1 MTLATRQSTR
11 QPKPEQ
17 TSVFRRVVVPALII
31 LVGISILLY
40 PVVSTQWNNYIQRKV
55 VEEYSSQIQDVPEE
69 ELNAALDAAREYNAN
84 SIGGPILDPWLSRVS
99 EDNLD
104 YQQYMEQLS
113 GLPAM
118 SQVSIP
124 SIESSLPVYHGTT
137 EEVLQKG
144 LGHLYGTSLPVGGEG
159 THSVIT
165 GHTGLTTSTMW
176 DNLIDMKEGDAVYV
190 NTFGQKMKYQVTST
204 EVVLPHE
211 TESLAQQPDKD
222 LITLITCTPYGVNSH
237 RLLVH
242 AERVPLDPEDEAAF
256 DQKNGILQW
265 WMWALLIVAAL
276 AIAFLIHWI
285 RKERRKAA
293 AANGNHAVADDA
305 EDAVLT
311 SAVRKSLNA
320 TETPKGGR
328 HRRDN

>member
-1 MTLATRQSTR
+1 MAVATRQASTPNK
-11 QPKPEQ
+11 PKQ
-17 TSVFRRVVVPALII
+17 ASVFRRVAVPALII
-31 LVGISILLY
+31 LVGISVLLY

-55 VEEYSSQIQDVPEE
+55 IQEYSSEIADEPQDQ
-69 ELNAALDAAREYNAN
+69 LNAALQAAREYNV
-84 SIGGPILDPWLSRVS
+84 SSGGGPILDPWLARVS
-99 EDNLD
+99 EDNQD
-104 YQQYMEQLS
+104 YQRYLEQLS
-113 GLPAM
+113 GLQAM

-124 SIESSLPVYHGTT
+124 SIDSSLPVYHGTT

-176 DNLIDMKEGDAVYV
+176 DNLVDVKEGDAIYV
-190 NTFGQKMKYQVTST
+190 NTFGEKMKYQVTST

-237 RLLVH
+237 RLLIH
-242 AERVPLDPEDEAAF
+242 AERVPLDPEDETAF
-256 DQKNGILQW
+256 DKKNGILQW
-265 WMWALLIVAAL
+265 WMWALLI
-276 AIAFLIHWI
+276 IAMLTIAYLLHWI

-293 AANGNHAVADDA
+293 AAQCASHEVTL
-305 EDAVLT
+305 V
-311 SAVRKSLNA
+311 
-320 TETPKGGR
+320 
-328 HRRDN
+328 

>member
-1 MTLATRQSTR
+1 MTLATRQPSMSTNP
-11 QPKPEQ
+11 QQ
-17 TSVFRRVVVPALII
+17 ASAFRRVVVPALII
-31 LVGISILLY
+31 LVGISVLLY

-55 VEEYSSQIQDVPEE
+55 VEDYQSQLQNIPEE
-69 ELNAALDAAREYNAN
+69 QRIAAIEAAREYNET
-84 SIGGPILDPWLSRVS
+84 SVGGPILDPWLARVS

-104 YQQYMEQLS
+104 YQHYMEQLS

-176 DNLIDMKEGDAVYV
+176 DNLIDMKEGDAIYV

-256 DQKNGILQW
+256 NQKNAILQW

-293 AANGNHAVADDA
+293 AATSDDAVTDDA
-305 EDAVLT
+305 EGAVLT
-311 SAVRKSLNA
+311 RTTRTGLNA
-320 TETPKGGR
+320 TEMPKAGR
-328 HRRDN
+328 HRREK

>member
-1 MTLATRQSTR
+1 MTLATRQTTTP
-11 QPKPEQ
+11 PKPEQ

-31 LVGISILLY
+31 LVGISVLLY

-55 VEEYSSQIQDVPEE
+55 VEDYSSQIQDLPEE
-69 ELNAALDAAREYNAN
+69 QLNAAIDAAHEYNDT
-84 SIGGPILDPWLSRVS
+84 SIGGPILDPWLARVS
-99 EDNLD
+99 EDNQD
-104 YQQYMEQLS
+104 YLRYMDQLS

-165 GHTGLTTSTMW
+165 GHTGLTTTTMW
-176 DNLIDMKEGDAVYV
+176 DNLIDMKEGDAIYV

-242 AERVPLDPEDEAAF
+242 AERVPLDPEDESAF
-256 DQKNGILQW
+256 NQKNAILQW
-265 WMWALLIVAAL
+265 WMWALLIVALL
-276 AIAFLIHWI
+276 AIAFLLHWI

-293 AANGNHAVADDA
+293 AANGDDA
-305 EDAVLT
+305 ASDEVEGAGLT
-311 SAVRKSLNA
+311 SAARKSLNA
-320 TETPKGGR
+320 TEIPKTGR
-328 HRRDN
+328 HRREK

>member
-17 TSVFRRVVVPALII
+17 TSVFRRVFVPALII
-31 LVGISILLY
+31 LVGISVLLY
-40 PVVSTQWNNYIQRKV
+40 PVVFTQWNNYVQRKV
-55 VEEYSSQIQDVPEE
+55 VEDYQSQLQDSPVE
-69 ELNAALDAAREYNAN
+69 ELNAALDGAREYNET
-84 SIGGPILDPWLSRVS
+84 SVGGPILDPWLARVS

-104 YQQYMEQLS
+104 YQHYMEQLS

-118 SQVSIP
+118 SQVSVP
-124 SIESSLPVYHGTT
+124 SIDSSLPVYHGTT

-256 DQKNGILQW
+256 NQKNAILQW

-276 AIAFLIHWI
+276 AIVFLIHWI

-293 AANGNHAVADDA
+293 AATGDDAGGDDA
-305 EDAVLT
+305 EGAVLT
-311 SAVRKSLNA
+311 RTTRTGLNA
-320 TETPKGGR
+320 TEMPKAGR
-328 HRRDN
+328 YRREK

>member
-1 MTLATRQSTR
+1 MTLATRQPSS
-11 QPKPEQ
+11 Q
-17 TSVFRRVVVPALII
+17 TGPQQASVFRRVVVPALII
-31 LVGISILLY
+31 LVGISVLLY
-40 PVVSTQWNNYIQRKV
+40 PVVSTQWNNYVQRKV
-55 VEEYSSQIQDVPEE
+55 VEDYQSQLQDSPVE
-69 ELNAALDAAREYNAN
+69 ELNAALDAAREYNET
-84 SIGGPILDPWLSRVS
+84 SVGGPILDPWLARVS

-104 YQQYMEQLS
+104 YQHYMEQLS

-124 SIESSLPVYHGTT
+124 SIDSSLPVYHGTT

-256 DQKNGILQW
+256 NQKNAILQW

-293 AANGNHAVADDA
+293 AATGDDAGGDDA
-305 EDAVLT
+305 EGAVLT
-311 SAVRKSLNA
+311 RTTRTGLNA
-320 TETPKGGR
+320 TEMPKAGR
-328 HRRDN
+328 YRREK

>member
-1 MTLATRQSTR
+1 MTLVTR
-11 QPKPEQ
+11 QPLTQAKTPQ
-17 TSVFRRVVVPALII
+17 SSVFRRVVVPALII
-31 LVGISILLY
+31 LVGIGVLLY

-55 VEEYSSQIQDVPEE
+55 VEDYRSQLQDVPEE
-69 ELNAALDAAREYNAN
+69 QLNAALQAAREYNET
-84 SIGGPILDPWLSRVS
+84 SIGGPILDPWLARVS

-104 YQQYMEQLS
+104 YQRYLEQLS

-124 SIESSLPVYHGTT
+124 SIDSSLPVYHGTT

-190 NTFGQKMKYQVTST
+190 NTFGEKMKYQVTST

-211 TESLAQQPDKD
+211 TESLAQQADKD

-242 AERVPLDPEDEAAF
+242 AERVPLDPEDDAAF

-265 WMWALLIVAAL
+265 WMWALLIIALL
-276 AIAFLIHWI
+276 AIAYLIHWI
-285 RKERRKAA
+285 RKERRKQAEKAGGTTGAA
-293 AANGNHAVADDA
+293 AHTDA
-305 EDAVLT
+305 APLAASISGKD
-311 SAVRKSLNA
+311 KPA
-320 TETPKGGR
+320 TGR

>member
-1 MTLATRQSTR
+1 MAVATHQAPTPNK
-11 QPKPEQ
+11 PKQ
-17 TSVFRRVVVPALII
+17 ASVFRRVVVPALII
-31 LVGISILLY
+31 LVGISVLLY

-55 VEEYSSQIQDVPEE
+55 IEEYSSEIADEPQDQ
-69 ELNAALDAAREYNAN
+69 LNAALQAAREYNA
-84 SIGGPILDPWLSRVS
+84 SSGDGPILDPWLARVS
-99 EDNLD
+99 EDNQD
-104 YQQYMEQLS
+104 YQRYLEQLS
-113 GLPAM
+113 GLQAM

-124 SIESSLPVYHGTT
+124 SIDSSLPVYHGTT

-176 DNLIDMKEGDAVYV
+176 DNLVDVKEGDAIYV
-190 NTFGQKMKYQVTST
+190 NTFGEKMKYQVTST

-242 AERVPLDPEDEAAF
+242 AERVPLDPEDETAF
-256 DQKNGILQW
+256 DKKNGILQW
-265 WMWALLIVAAL
+265 WMWALLIIAML
-276 AIAFLIHWI
+276 AIAYLLHWI

-293 AANGNHAVADDA
+293 AAPCAPA
-305 EDAVLT
+305 EA
-311 SAVRKSLNA
+311 A
-320 TETPKGGR
+320 
-328 HRRDN
+328 

>member
-1 MTLATRQSTR
+1 MALATRQATTTNK
-11 QPKPEQ
+11 PKQ
-17 TSVFRRVVVPALII
+17 VSVFRRVVVPALII
-31 LVGISILLY
+31 LVGISVLLY

-55 VEEYSSQIQDVPEE
+55 IEEYSSEITEVPQEQ
-69 ELNAALDAAREYNAN
+69 LNAALEAAREYNAN
-84 SIGGPILDPWLSRVS
+84 SGGGPILDPWLARVS
-99 EDNLD
+99 EDNQD
-104 YQQYMEQLS
+104 YQHYLEQLS
-113 GLPAM
+113 GLHAM

-124 SIESSLPVYHGTT
+124 SIDSSLPVYHGTT

-222 LITLITCTPYGVNSH
+222 LITLITCTPYGVNTH

-293 AANGNHAVADDA
+293 AANGDDAAADDVEGA
-305 EDAVLT
+305 GLT
-311 SAVRKSLNA
+311 SAARKSLNA
-320 TETPKGGR
+320 TETPKAGR

>member
-1 MTLATRQSTR
+1 MAVATRQATTPNK
-11 QPKPEQ
+11 PKQ
-17 TSVFRRVVVPALII
+17 VSVFRRVVVPALII
-31 LVGISILLY
+31 LVGISVLLY

-55 VEEYSSQIQDVPEE
+55 IEEYSSEITEVPQEQ
-69 ELNAALDAAREYNAN
+69 LNAAVEAAREYNAN
-84 SIGGPILDPWLSRVS
+84 SGGGPILDPWLARVS
-99 EDNLD
+99 EDNQD
-104 YQQYMEQLS
+104 YQRYLEQLS
-113 GLPAM
+113 GLQAM

-124 SIESSLPVYHGTT
+124 SIDSSLPVYHGTT

-176 DNLIDMKEGDAVYV
+176 DNLVDVKEGDAIYV
-190 NTFGQKMKYQVTST
+190 NTFGEKMKYQVTST

-242 AERVPLDPEDEAAF
+242 AERVPLDPEDETAF
-256 DQKNGILQW
+256 DKKNGILQW
-265 WMWALLIVAAL
+265 WMWALLIIAML
-276 AIAFLIHWI
+276 AIAYLLHWI

-293 AANGNHAVADDA
+293 AAPCAPA
-305 EDAVLT
+305 EA
-311 SAVRKSLNA
+311 A
-320 TETPKGGR
+320 
-328 HRRDN
+328 

>member
-1 MTLATRQSTR
+1 MNR
-11 QPKPEQ
+11 QPVMSANSDQ
-17 TSVFRRVVVPALII
+17 VSFFRRVVFPAIII

-40 PVVSTQWNNYIQRKV
+40 PVVSTQWNNFIQRKV
-55 VEEYSSQIQDVPEE
+55 VEDYNSQIQDLPEE
-69 ELNAALDAAREYNAN
+69 QLNAAIEAAHEYNAN
-84 SIGGPILDPWLSRVS
+84 SIDGPILDPWLARVA

-104 YQQYMEQLS
+104 YQHYMEQLS

-124 SIESSLPVYHGTT
+124 SIESSLPLYHGTT

-285 RKERRKAA
+285 RKERRRA
-293 AANGNHAVADDA
+293 AANNGDGDD
-305 EDAVLT
+305 EL
-311 SAVRKSLNA
+311 SAGDIASAAMNYAPSSRNNKPAL
-320 TETPKGGR
+320 GR
-328 HRRDN
+328 HRRGN

>member
-1 MTLATRQSTR
+1 MAVATRQAATPNK
-11 QPKPEQ
+11 PKQ
-17 TSVFRRVVVPALII
+17 ASLFRRVVVPALII
-31 LVGISILLY
+31 LVGISVLLY

-55 VEEYSSQIQDVPEE
+55 IEEYSSEITEVPQEQ
-69 ELNAALDAAREYNAN
+69 LNAAVEAAREYNAN
-84 SIGGPILDPWLSRVS
+84 PGGGPILDPWLARVS
-99 EDNLD
+99 EGNQD
-104 YQQYMEQLS
+104 YQRYLGQLS
-113 GLPAM
+113 GLHAM

-124 SIESSLPVYHGTT
+124 SIDSSLPVYHGTT

-176 DNLIDMKEGDAVYV
+176 DNLVDVKESDAIYV
-190 NTFGQKMKYQVTST
+190 NTFGEKMKYQVTST

-211 TESLAQQPDKD
+211 TESLAQQPGKD

-242 AERVPLDPEDEAAF
+242 AERVPLDPEDETAF
-256 DQKNGILQW
+256 DKKNGILQW
-265 WMWALLIVAAL
+265 WMWALLIIALL
-276 AIAFLIHWI
+276 AIAYLLHWI

-293 AANGNHAVADDA
+293 AAQCAPA
-305 EDAVLT
+305 EA
-311 SAVRKSLNA
+311 A
-320 TETPKGGR
+320 
-328 HRRDN
+328 

>member
-1 MTLATRQSTR
+1 MTVATRQPITSI
-11 QPKPEQ
+11 KPVH
-17 TSVFRRVVVPALII
+17 TSVFRRVFVPALII
-31 LVGISILLY
+31 LAGISVLLY

-55 VEEYSSQIQDVPEE
+55 VEDYSSQIQNLPEE
-69 ELNAALDAAREYNAN
+69 QLNAAIEEAHEYNAS

-104 YQQYMEQLS
+104 YQHYLEQLS

-265 WMWALLIVAAL
+265 WMWALLIVAVL

-293 AANGNHAVADDA
+293 AANGDDA
-305 EDAVLT
+305 AGDVEGAGLT
-311 SAVRKSLNA
+311 NAARKSLNA

>member
-1 MTLATRQSTR
+1 MTVATRQPITSI
-11 QPKPEQ
+11 KPAH
-17 TSVFRRVVVPALII
+17 TSVFRRVFVPALII
-31 LVGISILLY
+31 LAGISVLLY

-69 ELNAALDAAREYNAN
+69 QLNAALDAAREYNAN

-104 YQQYMEQLS
+104 YQHYLEQLS

-118 SQVSIP
+118 SQLSIP

-293 AANGNHAVADDA
+293 AANGDDA
-305 EDAVLT
+305 AGDLEGAGLT
-311 SAVRKSLNA
+311 SAARKSLNA
-320 TETPKGGR
+320 TETPKGGG

>member
-1 MTLATRQSTR
+1 MAVATRQATTPNK
-11 QPKPEQ
+11 PKQ

-31 LVGISILLY
+31 LVGISVLLY
-40 PVVSTQWNNYIQRKV
+40 PVVSTQWNNYIQRQV
-55 VEEYSSQIQDVPEE
+55 IEEYSSEITEIPQEQ
-69 ELNAALDAAREYNAN
+69 LNAAVEAAREYNAN
-84 SIGGPILDPWLSRVS
+84 SGGGPILDPWLARVS
-99 EDNLD
+99 EDNQD
-104 YQQYMEQLS
+104 YQHYLEQLS
-113 GLPAM
+113 GLHAM

-124 SIESSLPVYHGTT
+124 SIDSSLPVYHGTT

-176 DNLIDMKEGDAVYV
+176 DNLVDVKEGDAIYV
-190 NTFGQKMKYQVTST
+190 NTFGEKMKYQVTST

-211 TESLAQQPDKD
+211 TESLAQQPGKD

-242 AERVPLDPEDEAAF
+242 AERVPLDPEDENAF
-256 DQKNGILQW
+256 DQKNRIVQW
-265 WMWALLIVAAL
+265 WMWALLIIALL
-276 AIAFLIHWI
+276 AIAYLIHWI

-293 AANGNHAVADDA
+293 AAQCASHEVTL
-305 EDAVLT
+305 V
-311 SAVRKSLNA
+311 
-320 TETPKGGR
+320 
-328 HRRDN
+328 

>member
-1 MTLATRQSTR
+1 MAVATHQATTPNK
-11 QPKPEQ
+11 PKQ
-17 TSVFRRVVVPALII
+17 ASVFRRVVVPALII
-31 LVGISILLY
+31 LVGISVLLY

-55 VEEYSSQIQDVPEE
+55 IEEYTSEIADEPQDQ
-69 ELNAALDAAREYNAN
+69 LNVALEAAREYNAN
-84 SIGGPILDPWLSRVS
+84 SGGGPILDPWLARVS
-99 EDNLD
+99 EDNQD
-104 YQQYMEQLS
+104 YQRYLKQLS
-113 GLPAM
+113 GLQAM

-124 SIESSLPVYHGTT
+124 SIDSSLPVYHGTT

-176 DNLIDMKEGDAVYV
+176 DNLVDVKEGDAIYV
-190 NTFGQKMKYQVTST
+190 NTFGEKMKYQVTST

-237 RLLVH
+237 RLLIH
-242 AERVPLDPEDEAAF
+242 AERVPLDPEDETAF
-256 DQKNGILQW
+256 AKKNGILQW
-265 WMWALLIVAAL
+265 WMWALLI
-276 AIAFLIHWI
+276 IAMLTIAYLLHWI

-293 AANGNHAVADDA
+293 TAQRAPIEV
-305 EDAVLT
+305 
-311 SAVRKSLNA
+311 S
-320 TETPKGGR
+320 
-328 HRRDN
+328 

>member
-1 MTLATRQSTR
+1 MAVATHQATTPNK
-11 QPKPEQ
+11 PKQ
-17 TSVFRRVVVPALII
+17 ASVFRRVVVPALII
-31 LVGISILLY
+31 LVGISVLLY

-55 VEEYSSQIQDVPEE
+55 IEEYTSEIADEPQDQ
-69 ELNAALDAAREYNAN
+69 LNAAVEAAREYNAN
-84 SIGGPILDPWLSRVS
+84 SGGGPILDPWLARVS
-99 EDNLD
+99 EDNQD
-104 YQQYMEQLS
+104 YQRYLKQLS
-113 GLPAM
+113 GLQAM

-124 SIESSLPVYHGTT
+124 SIDSSLPVYHGTT

-176 DNLIDMKEGDAVYV
+176 DNLVDVKESDAIYV
-190 NTFGQKMKYQVTST
+190 NTFGEKMKYQVTST

-211 TESLAQQPDKD
+211 TESLAQQPGKD

-242 AERVPLDPEDEAAF
+242 AERVPLDPEDETAF
-256 DQKNGILQW
+256 DKKNGILQW
-265 WMWALLIVAAL
+265 WMWALLIIALL
-276 AIAFLIHWI
+276 AIAYLIHWI

-293 AANGNHAVADDA
+293 AAQCAY
-305 EDAVLT
+305 
-311 SAVRKSLNA
+311 
-320 TETPKGGR
+320 TEAS
-328 HRRDN
+328 

>member
-1 MTLATRQSTR
+1 MALATRQATTTNK
-11 QPKPEQ
+11 PKQ
-17 TSVFRRVVVPALII
+17 ASVFRRVVVPALII
-31 LVGISILLY
+31 LVGISVLLY

-55 VEEYSSQIQDVPEE
+55 IEEYSSEITEVPQEQ
-69 ELNAALDAAREYNAN
+69 LNAALEAAREYNAN
-84 SIGGPILDPWLSRVS
+84 SGGGPILDPWLARVS
-99 EDNLD
+99 EDNQD
-104 YQQYMEQLS
+104 YQHYLEQLS
-113 GLPAM
+113 GLHAM

-124 SIESSLPVYHGTT
+124 SIDSSLPVYHGTT

-176 DNLIDMKEGDAVYV
+176 DNLVDVKEGDAIYV
-190 NTFGQKMKYQVTST
+190 NTFGEKMKYQVTSA

-211 TESLAQQPDKD
+211 TDSLAQQTGKD

-242 AERVPLDPEDEAAF
+242 AERVPLDPEDETAF
-256 DQKNGILQW
+256 DQKNRIVQW
-265 WMWALLIVAAL
+265 WMWALLIVALL
-276 AIAFLIHWI
+276 AIAYLIHWI

-293 AANGNHAVADDA
+293 AAQCDYSEA
-305 EDAVLT
+305 
-311 SAVRKSLNA
+311 S
-320 TETPKGGR
+320 
-328 HRRDN
+328 

>member
-1 MTLATRQSTR
+1 MTQAKTPQS
-11 QPKPEQ
+11 
-17 TSVFRRVVVPALII
+17 SVFRRVVVPALII
-31 LVGISILLY
+31 LVGIGVLLY
-40 PVVSTQWNNYIQRKV
+40 PVVSTQWNNYIQRQV
-55 VEEYSSQIQDVPEE
+55 VEDYRSQLQDVPEE
-69 ELNAALDAAREYNAN
+69 QLNAALQAAREYNET
-84 SIGGPILDPWLSRVS
+84 SIGGPILDPWLARVS

-104 YQQYMEQLS
+104 YQRYLEQLS

-124 SIESSLPVYHGTT
+124 SIDSSLPVYHGTT

-190 NTFGQKMKYQVTST
+190 NTFGEKMKYQVTST

-211 TESLAQQPDKD
+211 TESLAQQADKD

-242 AERVPLDPEDEAAF
+242 AERVPLDPEDDAAF

-265 WMWALLIVAAL
+265 WMWALLIIALL
-276 AIAFLIHWI
+276 AIAYLIHWI
-285 RKERRKAA
+285 RKERRKQAEIAGGNAGAA
-293 AANGNHAVADDA
+293 AHTDA
-305 EDAVLT
+305 AVLAA
-311 SAVRKSLNA
+311 SIGGKDKPA
-320 TETPKGGR
+320 TGR

>member
-1 MTLATRQSTR
+1 MTIATRRLTTSS
-11 QPKPEQ
+11 KSAY
-17 TSVFRRVVVPALII
+17 TSVLRRVFVPALII
-31 LVGISILLY
+31 MVGISVLLY

-55 VEEYSSQIQDVPEE
+55 IEEYSSKIQDAPEE
-69 ELNAALDAAREYNAN
+69 LLNAAIDSARQYNDD
-84 SIGGPILDPWLSRVS
+84 SIGGPILDPWLARVS
-99 EDNLD
+99 EDNLE
-104 YQQYMEQLS
+104 YQKYLEQLS
-113 GLPAM
+113 DLPAM

-176 DNLIDMKEGDAVYV
+176 DNLVDIKVGDAIYV
-190 NTFGQKMKYQVTST
+190 NTFGEKMKYEVTST

-211 TESLAQQPDKD
+211 TESLAQQSNKD

-256 DQKNGILQW
+256 NQKNSILQW
-265 WMWALLIVAAL
+265 WMWALLIVAVL

-285 RKERRKAA
+285 RKESRKAA
-293 AANGNHAVADDA
+293 AAKGDDTVAVFA
-305 EDAVLT
+305 ERAPLNTVP
-311 SAVRKSLNA
+311 RKSLNT
-320 TETPKGGR
+320 TENPMAGR
-328 HRRDN
+328 HCREK

>member
-1 MTLATRQSTR
+1 MAVATRQATTPNK
-11 QPKPEQ
+11 PKQ
-17 TSVFRRVVVPALII
+17 ASVFRRVVVPALII
-31 LVGISILLY
+31 LVGISVLLY

-55 VEEYSSQIQDVPEE
+55 IEEYSSEITEVPQEQ
-69 ELNAALDAAREYNAN
+69 LNAALEAAREYNAN
-84 SIGGPILDPWLSRVS
+84 SGGGPILDPWLARVS
-99 EDNLD
+99 EDNQD
-104 YQQYMEQLS
+104 YQHYLEQLS
-113 GLPAM
+113 GLHAM

-124 SIESSLPVYHGTT
+124 SIDSSLPVYHGTT

-176 DNLIDMKEGDAVYV
+176 DNLVDVKEGDAIYV
-190 NTFGQKMKYQVTST
+190 NTFGEKMKYQVTST

-211 TESLAQQPDKD
+211 TESLAQQTGKD

-242 AERVPLDPEDEAAF
+242 AERVPLDPEDETAF
-256 DQKNGILQW
+256 DQKNRIVQW
-265 WMWALLIVAAL
+265 WMWALLIVALL
-276 AIAFLIHWI
+276 AIAYLIHWI

-293 AANGNHAVADDA
+293 AAQCAQTVA
-305 EDAVLT
+305 
-311 SAVRKSLNA
+311 S
-320 TETPKGGR
+320 
-328 HRRDN
+328 

>member
-1 MTLATRQSTR
+1 MTLATREPATPGLS
-11 QPKPEQ
+11 EQ
-17 TSVFRRVVVPALII
+17 TSVFRRVVVPAIII
-31 LVGISILLY
+31 LVGISVLLY
-40 PVVSTQWNNYIQRKV
+40 PVVSTQWNNYIQRQV
-55 VEEYSSQIQDVPEE
+55 VEDYRSQLQDVPEE
-69 ELNAALDAAREYNAN
+69 QLNAAIEAAHEYNTN
-84 SIGGPILDPWLSRVS
+84 SIGGPILDPWLARVS

-104 YQQYMEQLS
+104 YQHYMEQLS

-190 NTFGQKMKYQVTST
+190 NTFGEKMKYQVTST

-242 AERVPLDPEDEAAF
+242 AERVPLGPEDEFAF
-256 DQKNGILQW
+256 NQKNAILQW

-293 AANGNHAVADDA
+293 AATSDDAAADDT
-305 EDAVLT
+305 EGAVLARGSRT
-311 SAVRKSLNA
+311 SLNA
-320 TETPKGGR
+320 TGMPKAGR

>member
-1 MTLATRQSTR
+1 MALATRQATTTNKPR
-11 QPKPEQ
+11 QA
-17 TSVFRRVVVPALII
+17 SVFRRVVVPALII
-31 LVGISILLY
+31 LVGISVLLY

-55 VEEYSSQIQDVPEE
+55 IEEYSSEITEVPQEQ
-69 ELNAALDAAREYNAN
+69 LNAALEAAREYNAN
-84 SIGGPILDPWLSRVS
+84 SGGGPILDPWLARVS
-99 EDNLD
+99 EDNED
-104 YQQYMEQLS
+104 YQHYLEQLS
-113 GLPAM
+113 GLHAM

-124 SIESSLPVYHGTT
+124 SIDSSLPVYHGTT

-176 DNLIDMKEGDAVYV
+176 DNLVDVKEGDAIYV
-190 NTFGQKMKYQVTST
+190 NTFGEKMKYQVTST

-211 TESLAQQPDKD
+211 TESLAQQTGKD

-242 AERVPLDPEDEAAF
+242 AERVPLDPEDETAF
-256 DQKNGILQW
+256 DQKNRIVQW
-265 WMWALLIVAAL
+265 WMWALLIVALL
-276 AIAFLIHWI
+276 AIAYLLHWI

-293 AANGNHAVADDA
+293 AAQCDYVEASAAADF
-305 EDAVLT
+305 T
-311 SAVRKSLNA
+311 SAADAHNA
-320 TETPKGGR
+320 QGR
-328 HRRDN
+328 HRSGE

>member
-1 MTLATRQSTR
+1 MAVATRQATTPNKSK
-11 QPKPEQ
+11 QA
-17 TSVFRRVVVPALII
+17 SIFRRVVVPALII
-31 LVGISILLY
+31 LVGISVLLY

-55 VEEYSSQIQDVPEE
+55 IEEYSSEITEVPQEQ
-69 ELNAALDAAREYNAN
+69 LNAAVEAAREYNAN
-84 SIGGPILDPWLSRVS
+84 SGGGPILDPWLARVS
-99 EDNLD
+99 EDNQD
-104 YQQYMEQLS
+104 YQRYLGQLS
-113 GLPAM
+113 GLQAM

-124 SIESSLPVYHGTT
+124 SIDSSLPVYHGTT

-176 DNLIDMKEGDAVYV
+176 DNLVDVKESDAIYV
-190 NTFGQKMKYQVTST
+190 NTFGEKMKYQVTST

-237 RLLVH
+237 RLLIH
-242 AERVPLDPEDEAAF
+242 AERVPLDPEDETAF
-256 DQKNGILQW
+256 AKKNGILQW
-265 WMWALLIVAAL
+265 WMWALLIIALL
-276 AIAFLIHWI
+276 AIAYLIHWI

-293 AANGNHAVADDA
+293 AAQCAY
-305 EDAVLT
+305 
-311 SAVRKSLNA
+311 
-320 TETPKGGR
+320 TEAS
-328 HRRDN
+328 

>member
-1 MTLATRQSTR
+1 MAVATRQATTPNK
-11 QPKPEQ
+11 PKQ
-17 TSVFRRVVVPALII
+17 ASVFRRVVVPALII
-31 LVGISILLY
+31 LVGISVLLY

-55 VEEYSSQIQDVPEE
+55 IEEYSSEITEVPQEQ
-69 ELNAALDAAREYNAN
+69 LNAAVEAAREYNAN
-84 SIGGPILDPWLSRVS
+84 SGGGPILDPWLARVS
-99 EDNLD
+99 EDNQD
-104 YQQYMEQLS
+104 YQRYLEQLS
-113 GLPAM
+113 GLQAM

-124 SIESSLPVYHGTT
+124 SIDSSLPVYHGTT

-176 DNLIDMKEGDAVYV
+176 DNLVDVKEGDAIYV
-190 NTFGQKMKYQVTST
+190 NTFGEKMKYQVTST

-242 AERVPLDPEDEAAF
+242 AERVPLDPEDETAF
-256 DQKNGILQW
+256 DKKNGILQW
-265 WMWALLIVAAL
+265 WMWALLI
-276 AIAFLIHWI
+276 IAMLTIAYLLHWI

-293 AANGNHAVADDA
+293 AAQCAHAEA
-305 EDAVLT
+305 
-311 SAVRKSLNA
+311 S
-320 TETPKGGR
+320 
-328 HRRDN
+328 

>member
-1 MTLATRQSTR
+1 MAVATRQATTPNK
-11 QPKPEQ
+11 PKQ
-17 TSVFRRVVVPALII
+17 VSVFRRVVVPALII
-31 LVGISILLY
+31 LVGISVLLY

-55 VEEYSSQIQDVPEE
+55 IEEYSSEITEVPQEQ
-69 ELNAALDAAREYNAN
+69 LNAAVEAAREYNAN
-84 SIGGPILDPWLSRVS
+84 SGGGLILDPWLARVS
-99 EDNLD
+99 EDNQE
-104 YQQYMEQLS
+104 YQRYLEQLS
-113 GLPAM
+113 GLQAM

-124 SIESSLPVYHGTT
+124 SIDSSLPVYHGTT

-176 DNLIDMKEGDAVYV
+176 DNLVDVKEGDAIYV
-190 NTFGQKMKYQVTST
+190 NTFGEKMKYQVTST

-242 AERVPLDPEDEAAF
+242 AERVPLDPEDETAF
-256 DQKNGILQW
+256 DKKNGILQW
-265 WMWALLIVAAL
+265 WMWALLIIAML
-276 AIAFLIHWI
+276 AIAYLLHWI

-293 AANGNHAVADDA
+293 AAQCVPAVAA
-305 EDAVLT
+305 
-311 SAVRKSLNA
+311 
-320 TETPKGGR
+320 
-328 HRRDN
+328 

>member
-1 MTLATRQSTR
+1 MAVATRQATTPNK
-11 QPKPEQ
+11 PKQ
-17 TSVFRRVVVPALII
+17 ASVFRRVVVPALII
-31 LVGISILLY
+31 LVGISVLLY

-55 VEEYSSQIQDVPEE
+55 IEEYSSEITEVPQEQ
-69 ELNAALDAAREYNAN
+69 LNAAVEAAREYNAN
-84 SIGGPILDPWLSRVS
+84 SGGGPILDPWLARVS
-99 EDNLD
+99 EDNQD
-104 YQQYMEQLS
+104 YQRYLEQLS
-113 GLPAM
+113 GLQAM

-124 SIESSLPVYHGTT
+124 SIDSSLPVYHGTT

-176 DNLIDMKEGDAVYV
+176 DNLVDVKEGDAIYV
-190 NTFGQKMKYQVTST
+190 NTFGEKMKYQVTST

-211 TESLAQQPDKD
+211 TESLAQQQDKD

-242 AERVPLDPEDEAAF
+242 AERVPLDPEDETAF
-256 DQKNGILQW
+256 DKKNGILQW
-265 WMWALLIVAAL
+265 WMWALLIIAML
-276 AIAFLIHWI
+276 AIAYLLHWI

-293 AANGNHAVADDA
+293 AAQCAPA
-305 EDAVLT
+305 EA
-311 SAVRKSLNA
+311 A
-320 TETPKGGR
+320 
-328 HRRDN
+328 

>member
-1 MTLATRQSTR
+1 MAVATRQASTPNK
-11 QPKPEQ
+11 PKQ
-17 TSVFRRVVVPALII
+17 VSVFRRVVVPALII
-31 LVGISILLY
+31 LVGISVLLY

-55 VEEYSSQIQDVPEE
+55 IQEYSSEIADEPQDQ
-69 ELNAALDAAREYNAN
+69 LNAALQAAREYNV
-84 SIGGPILDPWLSRVS
+84 SSGGGPILDPWLARVS
-99 EDNLD
+99 EDNQD
-104 YQQYMEQLS
+104 YQRYLEQLS
-113 GLPAM
+113 GLQAM

-124 SIESSLPVYHGTT
+124 SIDSSLPVYHGTT

-176 DNLIDMKEGDAVYV
+176 DNLVDVKEGDAIYV
-190 NTFGQKMKYQVTST
+190 NTFGEKMKYQVTST

-237 RLLVH
+237 RLLIH
-242 AERVPLDPEDEAAF
+242 AERVPLDPEDETAF
-256 DQKNGILQW
+256 DKKNGILQW
-265 WMWALLIVAAL
+265 WMWALLI
-276 AIAFLIHWI
+276 IAMLTIAYLLHWI

-293 AANGNHAVADDA
+293 AAQCASHEVTL
-305 EDAVLT
+305 V
-311 SAVRKSLNA
+311 
-320 TETPKGGR
+320 
-328 HRRDN
+328 

>member
-1 MTLATRQSTR
+1 MTLATREPATPDQS
-11 QPKPEQ
+11 EQ
-17 TSVFRRVVVPALII
+17 TSVFRRVVVPAIII
-31 LVGISILLY
+31 LVGISVLL
-40 PVVSTQWNNYIQRKV
+40 WNNYIQRKV
-55 VEEYSSQIQDVPEE
+55 VEDYQSQLQDIPEE
-69 ELNAALDAAREYNAN
+69 QRSAAIEAAREYNET
-84 SIGGPILDPWLSRVS
+84 SVGGPILDPWLSRVS

-104 YQQYMEQLS
+104 YQHYMEQLS

-265 WMWALLIVAAL
+265 WMWALLIIAVL
-276 AIAFLIHWI
+276 AIAFLIPWI

-293 AANGNHAVADDA
+293 AAHGDDA
-305 EDAVLT
+305 ASDEVEGAVLT
-311 SAVRKSLNA
+311 RTARKSLNA
-320 TETPKGGR
+320 TETPKAGR

>member
-1 MTLATRQSTR
+1 MAVATRQASTPNK
-11 QPKPEQ
+11 PKQ
-17 TSVFRRVVVPALII
+17 ASVFRRVAVPALII
-31 LVGISILLY
+31 LVGISVLLY

-55 VEEYSSQIQDVPEE
+55 IQEYSSEIAEVPQEQ
-69 ELNAALDAAREYNAN
+69 LNAAVEAAREYNAN
-84 SIGGPILDPWLSRVS
+84 SGGGPILDPWLARVS
-99 EDNLD
+99 EDNQD
-104 YQQYMEQLS
+104 YQRYLGQLS
-113 GLPAM
+113 GLQAM

-124 SIESSLPVYHGTT
+124 SIDSSLPVYHGTT

-176 DNLIDMKEGDAVYV
+176 DNLVDVKESDAIYV
-190 NTFGQKMKYQVTST
+190 NTFGEKMKYQVTST

-211 TESLAQQPDKD
+211 TESLAQQPGKD

-242 AERVPLDPEDEAAF
+242 AERVPLDPEDETAF
-256 DQKNGILQW
+256 DKKNGILQW
-265 WMWALLIVAAL
+265 WMWALLIIALL
-276 AIAFLIHWI
+276 AIAYLIHWI

-293 AANGNHAVADDA
+293 AAQCAY
-305 EDAVLT
+305 
-311 SAVRKSLNA
+311 
-320 TETPKGGR
+320 TEAS
-328 HRRDN
+328 

>member
-1 MTLATRQSTR
+1 MTLATRQPSTPAEP
-11 QPKPEQ
+11 QQ
-17 TSVFRRVVVPALII
+17 ASVFRRVVVPALII
-31 LVGISILLY
+31 LVGISVILY

-55 VEEYSSQIQDVPEE
+55 VEDYQSQLQDISEE
-69 ELNAALDAAREYNAN
+69 QRSAAIEAAREYNET
-84 SIGGPILDPWLSRVS
+84 SVGGPILDPWLARVS
-99 EDNLD
+99 EDNQD
-104 YQQYMEQLS
+104 YQHYMEQLS

-176 DNLIDMKEGDAVYV
+176 DNLIDMKEGDAIYV

-211 TESLAQQPDKD
+211 TESLAQQPGKD

-242 AERVPLDPEDEAAF
+242 AERVPLDPEDESAF
-256 DQKNGILQW
+256 NQKNAILQW

-293 AANGNHAVADDA
+293 ANNGDGDDEQSAEGTAGVAMNKNVSSRNNKPA
-305 EDAVLT
+305 
-311 SAVRKSLNA
+311 
-320 TETPKGGR
+320 PGR
-328 HRRDN
+328 HRRGN

>member
-1 MTLATRQSTR
+1 MTLATREPATPDQL
-11 QPKPEQ
+11 QQ
-17 TSVFRRVVVPALII
+17 TSVFRRVVVPAIII
-31 LVGISILLY
+31 LVGISVLLY
-40 PVVSTQWNNYIQRKV
+40 PVVSTQWNNYIQRQV
-55 VEEYSSQIQDVPEE
+55 VEDYRSQLQDVPEE
-69 ELNAALDAAREYNAN
+69 QLNAAIEAAHEYNET
-84 SIGGPILDPWLSRVS
+84 SIGGPILDPWLARVS
-99 EDNLD
+99 EDNQD
-104 YQQYMEQLS
+104 YQRYMDQLS

-137 EEVLQKG
+137 EEALQKG

-176 DNLIDMKEGDAVYV
+176 DNLIDMKEGDAIYV

-242 AERVPLDPEDEAAF
+242 AERVPLGPEDEFAF
-256 DQKNGILQW
+256 NQKNAILQW

-293 AANGNHAVADDA
+293 AATSDDAAADDTEA
-305 EDAVLT
+305 AVLT
-311 SAVRKSLNA
+311 KATRKSFNA
-320 TETPKGGR
+320 TETPKAGR

>member
-1 MTLATRQSTR
+1 MTLATREPVTTGQ
-11 QPKPEQ
+11 PEQ
-17 TSVFRRVVVPALII
+17 TSVFRRVVVPAIII
-31 LVGISILLY
+31 LVGISVLLY

-55 VEEYSSQIQDVPEE
+55 VEDYSSQIQDLPEE
-69 ELNAALDAAREYNAN
+69 QLNAAIEAAREYNAN

-256 DQKNGILQW
+256 NQKNAILQW

-293 AANGNHAVADDA
+293 AANGDDAVADDA

-311 SAVRKSLNA
+311 SAARKSFNA